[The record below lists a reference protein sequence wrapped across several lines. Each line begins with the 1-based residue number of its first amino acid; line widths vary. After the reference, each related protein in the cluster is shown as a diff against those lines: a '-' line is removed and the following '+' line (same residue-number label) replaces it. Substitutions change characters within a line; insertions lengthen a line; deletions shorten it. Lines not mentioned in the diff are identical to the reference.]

1 MAGVTDRR
9 LVFDRLSKRY
19 GDVVALREASFD
31 VRPGELFGFVGSNG
45 AGKTTAMRIALGVLA
60 ADEGVVWWDGAPI
73 TMETRRHIGY
83 MPEERGLYPKMKVGE
98 QLVYLARLH
107 GLSPSAA
114 ERSMGEWTERL
125 GVAGRRDD
133 EVQKLSLG
141 NQQRVQLAAALV
153 HDPSILVLDEPFS
166 GLDPIAV
173 DVMSNVL
180 LAKAAEGIP
189 VVFSSHQLD
198 LVERLCH
205 RVGII
210 RSGQMV
216 AVGTVD
222 ELRAG
227 ATTRLVVDAP
237 QAGPDWADAL
247 PGVSLVGWEGHRV
260 VLELA
265 HGVDDQV
272 VLQTALATG
281 PVREFTRRQA
291 SLTELFRNVVS
302 SNGEQP

>member
-1 MAGVTDRR
+1 V
-9 LVFDRLSKRY
+9 LELDRLTRRF
-19 GDVVALREASFD
+19 GHVVALDNLSFT
-31 VRPGELFGFVGSNG
+31 VHAGQVFGFLGPNG
-45 AGKTTAMRIALGVLA
+45 AGKTTAMRAVLGISALDAGEVRWKGSA
-60 ADEGVVWWDGAPI
+60 VTAED
-73 TMETRRHIGY
+73 RRRFGY
-83 MPEERGLYPKMKVGE
+83 MPEARGLYPSMIVRE
-98 QLVYLARLH
+98 QLEYLAELR
-107 GLSPSAA
+107 GIDAA
-114 ERSMGEWTERL
+114 TARKSVMAWLDRL
-125 GVAGRRDD
+125 GIADRADD
-133 EVQKLSLG
+133 KLEALSLG
-141 NQQRVQLAAALV
+141 NQQRVQLAAAFV
-153 HDPSILVLDEPFS
+153 HAPELLILDEPFS
-166 GLDPIAV
+166 GLDPVGI
-173 DVMSNVL
+173 DNLSGL
-180 LAKAAEGIP
+180 LHEQAESGAT